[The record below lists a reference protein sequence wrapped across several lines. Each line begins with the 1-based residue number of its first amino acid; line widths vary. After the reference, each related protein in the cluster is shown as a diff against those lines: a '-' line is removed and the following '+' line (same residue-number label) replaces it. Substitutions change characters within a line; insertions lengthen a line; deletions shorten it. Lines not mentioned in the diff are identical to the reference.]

1 MYSTWKWIINP
12 VTWRKY
18 NPFQISYKTFMTTL
32 RNPTIPVIDRKQ
44 YFFLH
49 CDPYMDYISKPEHQS
64 DLTFISNLLSS
75 SVHQPKKNVA
85 TAYTQTEDEPILDEE
100 MKDDEEN
107 DKNVKNVKNDPD
119 EENEEYKNE
128 NDKKRQIECIL

>member
-1 MYSTWKWIINP
+1 MINP

-44 YFFLH
+44 YFFIH
-49 CDPYMDYISKPEHQS
+49 CDPYMDYISTPERQS
-64 DLTFISNLLSS
+64 DLTFISTLLSS
-75 SVHQPKKNVA
+75 TITPKI
-85 TAYTQTEDEPILDEE
+85 TSSYTQTKNIDEN
-100 MKDDEEN
+100 KEEN
-107 DKNVKNVKNDPD
+107 VIEDPD
-119 EENEEYKNE
+119 EEDEEDEENKNKNE